1 METFTPEKVRGHL
14 QRVLQMPSFSDSIV
28 LTRFLTFIV
37 NETLEG
43 RSHELKE
50 YTIAIGALKK
60 DTDFNPQIDSIVR
73 IHAGRLRR
81 ALKEFYYEKG
91 RDEEMQIV
99 VRKGS
104 YIPAFIPNHAS
115 SMTTGD
121 AAGDPG
127 THLIMSRGSS
137 MKNKASLAILPFE
150 EISETKTHSCFIKGL
165 DLYLSTCLTNNK
177 EISVVSYL
185 SSHHILEKIKD
196 IQEAAVLLNASF
208 ILTGCVQFDEH
219 LRIHILL
226 SAAETGAQVWATT
239 INEKDI
245 EKTDLFLLQ
254 EEIVN
259 KIVPSVN
266 EVIKGFGQQQQSKMI
281 FDGSNGLADMAENR
295 KALNS

>member
-91 RDEEMQIV
+91 SDEEMQIV

-104 YIPAFIPNHAS
+104 YIPAFIPSHAS
-115 SMTTGD
+115 PMTTGVS
-121 AAGDPG
+121 GSDPV
-127 THLIMSRGSS
+127 THLTMSKGSS
-137 MKNKASLAILPFE
+137 LKNKISLAILPLE
-150 EISETKTHSCFIKGL
+150 DISETKTHSCFVRGL
-165 DLYLSTCLTNNK
+165 DLYLSTCLTNTK

-208 ILTGCVQFDEH
+208 ILTGCVQFGEH

-226 SAAETGAQVWATT
+226 SAVETGAQVWATT
-239 INEKDI
+239 IDKKDI
-245 EKTDLFLLQ
+245 ETTDLFLLQ

-266 EVIKGFGQQQQSKMI
+266 EVIKDLCHQQRPKMI
-281 FDGSNGLADMAENR
+281 FEGVNGLADMDENR
-295 KALNS
+295 RALSS